1 MIRAGERAGA
11 ASSTDRLPHLIS
23 SDTAETTHHREL
35 FYGRRRGRPLRA
47 GQRERQTTLLPRLL
61 FTLPA
66 SGHLDPATLLG
77 SPSREVWLEIGF
89 GAGEHLAEQAERHR
103 EIGFIGCEVYE
114 NGVAKLL
121 GEVDRRN
128 LANVRIYGDDAR
140 LLLAVLAPQSIS
152 RVFILFSD
160 PWPKARH
167 HKRRLVAT
175 PSLDRLAE
183 IMVDDAE
190 LRLAT
195 DDPSYL
201 AWMLDHTTNHPA
213 FRWTARRP
221 ADWRERPADWPATR
235 YEEKARKAGRA
246 PSFLRFLRRPRW
258 NSLNANLRESAKSP
272 VHR

>member
-1 MIRAGERAGA
+1 MIQAGEQAGLA
-11 ASSTDRLPHLIS
+11 GGTEVLPHLIPPCAGE
-23 SDTAETTHHREL
+23 TARHREL

-47 GQRERQTTLLPRLL
+47 GQRERQMTLLPRLS
-61 FTLPA
+61 FTLPER
-66 SGHLDPATLLG
+66 GRLDPAILFGL
-77 SPSREVWLEIGF
+77 PSREVWLEIGF
-89 GAGEHLAEQAERHR
+89 GGGEHLAEQAERHR

-140 LLLAVLAPQSIS
+140 LLLAALAPRSIS
-152 RVFILFSD
+152 RVFILFPD

-175 PSLDRLAE
+175 PSLDHLAE
-183 IMVDDAE
+183 IMVDGAE

-195 DDPSYL
+195 DDPGYL
-201 AWMLDHTTNHPA
+201 AWMLEHTTNHPA
-213 FRWTARRP
+213 FRWTARRA

-246 PSFLRFLRRPRW
+246 PSFLCFIRRPR
-258 NSLNANLRESAKSP
+258 
-272 VHR
+272 